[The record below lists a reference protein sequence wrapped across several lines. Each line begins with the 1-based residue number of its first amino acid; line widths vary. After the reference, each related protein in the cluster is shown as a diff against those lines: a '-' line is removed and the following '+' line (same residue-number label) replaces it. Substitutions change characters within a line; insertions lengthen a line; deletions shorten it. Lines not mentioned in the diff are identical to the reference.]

1 MNATRWIALALA
13 ACHALALAAGG
24 GAPQKPVDIN
34 SATRAQLKTLPGIG
48 DLEVDRIVAGRPWHS
63 KADLVGAKAIPEGV
77 YVSIRHDIVAVQP
90 GLSKNPRQNPP

>member
-13 ACHALALAAGG
+13 ACHGVAFAAGPEP
-24 GAPQKPVDIN
+24 AQRPKLDIN

-48 DLEVDRIVAGRPWHS
+48 DREAGRIIAGRPWHS
-63 KADLVGAKAIPEGV
+63 KADLVGANAVTEGV

-90 GLSKNPRQNPP
+90 ASATGTR